1 MEDSHVAAVSSVISS
16 LQGFCRGG
24 NPGKRQL
31 CRREIYE
38 RVLMEEIARSDD
50 PEYVKWRTNN
60 EAHLQAC
67 LDECR
72 VTGKTMVRP
81 CNTRCLNPVVQGVWK
96 HTNVPEFEAIVT
108 KYAD

>member
-24 NPGKRQL
+24 NSGKRQL

-38 RVLMEEIARSDD
+38 RVVMEEVARSDD
-50 PEYVKWRTNN
+50 AGYVKWRTTN
-60 EAHLQAC
+60 EANMQAC

-72 VTGKTMVRP
+72 ITGKTVVRA
-81 CNTRCLNPVVQGVWK
+81 CNTRCLNPLVQGVWK
-96 HTNVPEFEAIVT
+96 HTNVPEFEAIIA